1 MKNMNVPI
9 IIKSVLLSV
18 NRLKPYDKKSATI
31 ISIRPEIPESILNTL
46 LHKNAN
52 KYDITTTRR
61 IRTIGF
67 LINVKNKGSP

>member
-1 MKNMNVPI
+1 MKNMNVPL

-18 NRLKPYDKKSATI
+18 NRLKPYDKKSATM

-52 KYDITTTRR
+52 K
-61 IRTIGF
+61 
-67 LINVKNKGSP
+67 